1 MVSETY
7 QTYILVIICAI
18 FTNTGN
24 ARNIVSKRSADDE
37 GNQTLFRIF
46 LSCQYLSNVK

>member
-24 ARNIVSKRSADDE
+24 ARNIVSKRSADE